1 MKLHLT
7 RLTLSFLI
15 LLGLSIVSNLSP
27 AQTVSLQIFNGAS
40 GITLDTLDVYINGT
54 KLDNIPLG
62 YFTKPVHVPSGNT
75 NISINKKTST
85 SISDQV
91 LKTEISTF
99 TYSTGGF
106 EAYNIFILGVETP
119 AEYASNPNG
128 KNTGLHIWSF
138 PKGRPKTIA
147 STQTGFT
154 SFIHGSTDLPKV
166 NYITRKDTLIARRIL
181 FDGLSDVSLN
191 ASTSSTTQTLD
202 IVDSLLNNYYGS
214 FDLPLNVFKGKI
226 IFPFVTGF
234 LNPSNNKN
242 GLPLTLFMVDWFDTS
257 GSQTIRC
264 NSAPKPRGF
273 FQFIHNSATTSMDT
287 IDVYIN
293 GVKYN
298 SDNLA
303 FRKGTHEVLLN
314 AGLYNININRKNSS
328 DSGNLLI
335 KRVSTVI
342 TKNKNTISMLVGT
355 DSTTL
360 YASNPNGKDRSL
372 QLLSFLTAPNTSY
385 EGNLV
390 RFVQGCTDALAMK
403 FESRRQFGSTSDLT
417 NFGDAPKLPLDISIL
432 DSIIDLTV
440 AESEPPLRTF
450 EPTGIPTSSFQRG
463 IVFSSGFLDPSK
475 NRNGSPLTLV
485 YVDSTGNSI
494 MLNTTA
500 GVRFLH
506 NSADTSIPKVD
517 IWIDNNPMLK
527 TSSLGFRKCSNT
539 VGVSLG
545 KHILTV
551 MKAGSTDTSDISKQ
565 LYQTT
570 FDFRTGKNYIMMLCG
585 VKDTSRYAPNPDS
598 LNIGL
603 QFIAIDNFSESYS
616 ESSIRFVN
624 GVTDAKSMI
633 NPIGIYN
640 TPYALAPFALYNP
653 RVGTASPPYNMI
665 FRSKDSTITYALL
678 RYSTYQSSLVFSSGF
693 ANKLNNPKS
702 GASLKFFI
710 LTPDNEVTEATYIIL
725 PRVQFINLSNDI
737 PTLNIYANKKLIVK
751 DLKQFNISPV
761 IELLPTQSYQIEY
774 ATRDSAPFYSN
785 SLSLSGGQERTY
797 IAYGL
802 KDPGKH
808 KVNPDGYSTAF
819 ATTGYFD
826 VKRTPNSSG
835 SFEIC
840 LFMAASD
847 LSFSPIRNQSPLF
860 NVHSVGNYGFADRY
874 ETYTNEN
881 IKWQMMNK
889 DGSIVK
895 NLITGKVS
903 QRSGLSGIA
912 FIGGFS
918 DTLWKNTQGQTIQ
931 AGLPIRAGILWPDG
945 KIDTLSIGKYTN
957 LEELGKTNVEL
968 QIYPS
973 PASSSIEISS
983 PIPYNRLSI
992 FNVAG
997 SRLIEEE
1004 IPSSIRYKLNIS
1016 SLSKGVYFLQIVS
1029 TTQELSYKKFIVE

>member
-7 RLTLSFLI
+7 QFTASFLI
-15 LLGLSIVSNLSP
+15 LLGLSFVSNASL
-27 AQTVSLQIFNGAS
+27 AQTVSLQVFNGAS

-62 YFTKPVHVPSGNT
+62 YFTKPIHVPSGT
-75 NISINKKTST
+75 TTISINKKTST
-85 SISDQV
+85 SMSDQV
-91 LKTEISTF
+91 LKTEVSTF

-119 AEYASNPNG
+119 AEYAPNPNG

-138 PKGRPKTIA
+138 PKGKSKTIA
-147 STQTGFT
+147 STQTAFS
-154 SFIHGSTDLPKV
+154 SFIHGSTDLPRV
-166 NYITRKDTLIARRIL
+166 NYITRKDTLIGRRIL

-191 ASTSSTTQTLD
+191 ASISSTMQTLD
-202 IVDSLLNNYYGS
+202 ITDSLLNNYYGS
-214 FDLPLNVFKGKI
+214 FDLPLTLFKGKI

-234 LNPSNNKN
+234 VNPSNNKN

-257 GSQTIRC
+257 GSQTVRC
-264 NSAPKPRGF
+264 NAVPKPRGF
-273 FQFIHNSATTSMDT
+273 FQFIHNSATVSMDT
-287 IDVYIN
+287 VDVYIN
-293 GVKYN
+293 GVKYD

-303 FRKGTHEVLLN
+303 FRRGSQEVLVN
-314 AGLYNININRKNSS
+314 AGLYNININHKNSS
-328 DSGNLLI
+328 DSGNLVI
-335 KRVSTVI
+335 KRFSSLI
-342 TKNKNTISMLVGT
+342 SKNRHTISMLIGT
-355 DSTTL
+355 DSTTS
-360 YASNPNGKDRSL
+360 YASNPNGKNRSL
-372 QLLSFLTAPNTSY
+372 QLLSFLTEPNTTF
-385 EGNLV
+385 EANTV

-403 FESRRQFGSTSDLT
+403 FESRRQFASNSDLT
-417 NFGDAPKLPLDISIL
+417 GFGDSPNRYLYLSFL

-440 AESEPPLRTF
+440 SESEPPLRTF
-450 EPTGIPTSSFQRG
+450 APTGIPISSFHRG
-463 IVFSSGFLDPSK
+463 IVFSSGFLEPSK
-475 NRNGSPLTLV
+475 NRNGKPLTLV
-485 YVDSTGNSI
+485 YVDSTGNSVV
-494 MLNTTA
+494 LNTIA

-527 TSSLGFRKCSNT
+527 ISSLGFRKCSSAL
-539 VGVSLG
+539 GVSLG

-565 LYQTT
+565 LFKTS
-570 FDFRTGKNYIMMLCG
+570 FDFSTGKNYIMMLCG

-603 QFIAIDNFSESYS
+603 KFTAIDNFSESYS

-624 GVTDAKSMI
+624 GVTDAKTMI

-640 TPYALAPFALYNP
+640 TPYELAPFALYNP
-653 RVGTASPPYNMI
+653 RVGKVPPPYNMI
-665 FRSKDSTITYALL
+665 YRSKDSTVIYALL

-702 GASLKFFI
+702 GAPIKFFI

-725 PRVQFINLSNDI
+725 PKVQFINLSSDI
-737 PTLNIYANKKLIVK
+737 PALNIYANKKLIVK
-751 DLKQFNISPV
+751 DLKQFNISPIV
-761 IELLPTQSYQIEY
+761 ELLPTQSYQIEY
-774 ATRDSAPFYSN
+774 TTTDSAPFYSN
-785 SLSLSGGQERTY
+785 SLTLSGGQERTY
-797 IAYGL
+797 IAHGL
-802 KDPGKH
+802 KDSGKY

-819 ATTGYFD
+819 TTTGYFD
-826 VKRTPNSSG
+826 VKRTPNNSG

-840 LFMAASD
+840 LFMAATD
-847 LSFSPIRNQSPLF
+847 LSFSPVRNQSPLF

-903 QRSGLSGIA
+903 KRSGLSGIA

-931 AGLPIRAGILWPDG
+931 AGLPLRAGILWPDG
-945 KIDTLSIGKYTN
+945 KLDTLSIGKYTA
-957 LEELGKTNVEL
+957 LQELDKTNAEL

-973 PASSSIEISS
+973 PASSSIEVSA
-983 PIPYNRLSI
+983 PMPFTRLSV

-997 SRLIEEE
+997 LRLIDEE
-1004 IPSSIRYKLNIS
+1004 IPSSTRYKLDLS
-1016 SLSKGVYFLQIVS
+1016 PLSKGIYFIQIVS
-1029 TTQELSYKKFIVE
+1029 TSQEVCYKKFIIE